1 MISKFKYIISCLV
14 AFQIWCASM
23 YAQQDSIV
31 VQMDNLV
38 DVYEEL
44 NRLYPFSDYV
54 TLKQGEVA
62 YWVNRTMRSEYDFVG
77 DCQRLKPLID
87 KLKALPCIG
96 QKVIKEGA
104 DTPAEGIVFAC
115 HPSFR
120 DDVQN
125 NYIELVFN
133 RNTIHF
139 LYTSKLKESVIP
151 YESNDRI
158 ADEMDN
164 FFAQYISRPEVYK
177 FGVQYDGPT
186 YQYQLVTFNN
196 PQKLRQHA
204 EGVIYTV
211 PNCSIDDWNT
221 IFEKIKGYALTN
233 NVDVAWNDV
242 YRHYESVEI
251 LIQRASTIPIVFAA
265 TYRDET
271 LKLLR
276 IEGTEN
282 YNIVLPRIWSE
293 DTPVFNPKKNKDYY
307 KQK

>member
-1 MISKFKYIISCLV
+1 MIFRIRYIISFLV

-23 YAQQDSIV
+23 YAQQNTIV
-31 VQMDNLV
+31 VQMKNLV

-44 NRLYPFSDYV
+44 NMLYPYSDYV
-54 TLKQGEVA
+54 TQKQGEVA
-62 YWVNRTMRSEYDFVG
+62 YWVNRNMKPEYDFIG
-77 DCQRLKPLID
+77 DYQRLKPLVD

-96 QKVIKEGA
+96 QKVIQEGT

-115 HPSFR
+115 YPSFR
-120 DDVQN
+120 DDVQT

-139 LYTSKLKESVIP
+139 LYMSKLKDADVP

-158 ADEMDN
+158 AEEMDS
-164 FFAQYISRPEVYK
+164 FFAQYISRPEVFK

-196 PQKLRQHA
+196 PQKLKQHA
-204 EGVIYTV
+204 EGIIYSI
-211 PNCSIDDWNT
+211 PNCSIDEWHA
-221 IFEKIKGYALTN
+221 IFNKIKGYALLN
-233 NVDVAWNDV
+233 NVEVAWNEV
-242 YRHYESVEI
+242 YRYYESVEI

-265 TYRDET
+265 TYKDET

-276 IEGTEN
+276 VEGTEN

-293 DTPVFNPKKNKDYY
+293 DTPIFNPKKNKDYY